1 MPFLHMNFLLDMPHE
16 PRPILRRGD
25 VKRNTALGVVFVLL
39 GVVVA
44 LIIVIFKIKKVREQ
58 FC

>member
-1 MPFLHMNFLLDMPHE
+1 MPFLYMNFFLDMPHVKPFSE
-16 PRPILRRGD
+16 RGD

-44 LIIVIFKIKKVREQ
+44 LIIVIFKIKKVRE
-58 FC
+58 